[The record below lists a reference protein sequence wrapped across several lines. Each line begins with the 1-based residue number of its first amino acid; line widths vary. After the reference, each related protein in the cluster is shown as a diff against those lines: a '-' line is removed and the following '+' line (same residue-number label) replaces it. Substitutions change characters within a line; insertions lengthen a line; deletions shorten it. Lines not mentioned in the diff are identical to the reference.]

1 MESIIYQ
8 ATLAP
13 KSEEPNDPVHQ
24 IGKDGIPVLTPVE
37 DDLVAQ
43 AQLLDE
49 RLSKSTSAELAPEV
63 VMVKPEQVLAAKRHA
78 IVLRRIVRDV
88 QKSPAPPATF
98 QPVLMSAADQL
109 DKLALALAEISTA
122 MEKTKDVVQAPAP
135 TLVTPEQV
143 LSRQAAVAES
153 PSVVEPEKV
162 VITEIVNS
170 PELEAELALAKQR
183 ALRFEQA
190 LNAICEV
197 LDKAADRPVEQ
208 WTISSAA
215 EVANQMGDLATLALE
230 EFKTPSARAEDTDS
244 DYIEHRA

>member
-13 KSEEPNDPVHQ
+13 KSDSQEDSVHGM
-24 IGKDGIPVLTPVE
+24 GKDGIPVLTPVE
-37 DDLVAQ
+37 DDPMAQ
-43 AQLLDE
+43 AHIMEQISKQGDLLPD
-49 RLSKSTSAELAPEV
+49 V

-109 DKLALALAEISTA
+109 DKLAHALAEISSV
-122 MEKTKDVVQAPAP
+122 MEREKEREVV
-135 TLVTPEQV
+135 TTFITPEQV
-143 LSRQAAVAES
+143 LARPVAGLVVAQVEKDDSASAALS
-153 PSVVEPEKV
+153 
-162 VITEIVNS
+162 
-170 PELEAELALAKQR
+170 AELALANQR

-190 LNAICEV
+190 LNSICEV
-197 LDKAADRPVEQ
+197 LDKAADRPIEA

-215 EVANQMGDLATLALE
+215 EVANEMGDLATRALE
-230 EFKTPSARAEDTDS
+230 ELKASNLSASTDS
-244 DYIEHRA
+244 SDLVIDQS